1 MTRFATL
8 SVLAASCVLAVGSNA
23 APITWEGTATAVT
36 SASDII
42 DDGSAAT
49 NVNYEWDIWPSGTS
63 SAIAAN
69 GALNFGPAPGA
80 AINGV
85 TFDAAGGSGPFWAT
99 TGDADL
105 DAVIGHHTAFGST
118 TDTWTLA
125 ITGLV
130 ENTDYMIQ
138 IIGIHDNRTEGD
150 IPTRQ
155 YNFTGTDGGGT
166 SPTLQ
171 RSTGGSVIGTFT
183 TGAGETSITIEGN
196 VVSGSD
202 PGAAGVVLRVVP
214 EPGSLALLGLS
225 GMLIARRRRA

>member
-1 MTRFATL
+1 MNRYGTL
-8 SVLAASCVLAVGSNA
+8 ALLAASGVLAGGAVA

-42 DDGSAAT
+42 NDGNAAT
-49 NVNYEWDIWPSGTS
+49 NVGYEWDIWPSGTS
-63 SAIAAN
+63 SAVAAN

-80 AINGV
+80 AVNGV
-85 TFDAAGGSGPFWAT
+85 TFDSAGGSGPFWAP

-125 ITGLV
+125 ITGLA
-130 ENTDYMIQ
+130 ENTDYRIQ
-138 IIGIHDNRTEGD
+138 IIGIHDNRTAGD
-150 IPTRQ
+150 IATRQ
-155 YNFTGTDGGGT
+155 YNFTGTDGGGV

-171 RSTGGSVIGTFT
+171 RSTGGSAIGTFT

-214 EPGSLALLGLS
+214 EPGSLALMGLGGL
-225 GMLIARRRRA
+225 LIARRRRG